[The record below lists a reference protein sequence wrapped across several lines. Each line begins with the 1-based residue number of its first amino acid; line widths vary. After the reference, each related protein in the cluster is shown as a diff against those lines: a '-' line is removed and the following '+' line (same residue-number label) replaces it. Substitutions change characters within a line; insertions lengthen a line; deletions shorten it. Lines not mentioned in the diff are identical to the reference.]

1 MVKKYRGREWSWWLS
16 LNSHECRFCH
26 DEYLKLASFSQGSQR
41 FNDMH
46 LGIQTG
52 RKQAQKGYWNSLYQV
67 WLKHMKQYHS
77 EILAEGTSQR

>member
-1 MVKKYRGREWSWWLS
+1 MKLLRKRGWTWWLS

-26 DEYLKLASFSQGSQR
+26 NEYLYKATFSKESQR

-52 RKQAQKGYWNSLYQV
+52 RKQPQRGYWNSLYQI
-67 WLKHMKQYHS
+67 WLKHMKQYHQD
-77 EILAEGTSQR
+77 ILKEYN